1 MQSQGHALPVFS
13 RLTGMHSRSAGT
25 DDCIPISRGEP
36 PPEGT
41 APDGKEKK
49 LNGWRKERALLPAK
63 PRALR
68 DRAFCPFP

>member
-1 MQSQGHALPVFS
+1 MQSQGQVLPVFS
-13 RLTGMHSRSAGT
+13 RLTGIHSRSAGT
-25 DDCIPISRGEP
+25 DGRNPISRGEP